1 MRARRKMYLDCDLV
15 LISDGN
21 PKISA
26 HVRSNIFYL
35 ILSRHLIRSRVVT
48 NRTFFVRKRPI
59 FLHACATWPW
69 VTRSTMD
76 CCLKWYKF
84 KLRCVIVKGYWHAR
98 VYSLRGEFS
107 NFKRSDTHII
117 WTLGVTTNKPFYVKW
132 VLPSAEIQSSIQN
145 TT

>member
-1 MRARRKMYLDCDLV
+1 M
-15 LISDGN
+15 
-21 PKISA
+21 
-26 HVRSNIFYL
+26 
-35 ILSRHLIRSRVVT
+35 
-48 NRTFFVRKRPI
+48 FV
-59 FLHACATWPW
+59 HACATWSW

-107 NFKRSDTHII
+107 NFKGSDTHII

-145 TT
+145 TKYKIQLKIIQPRDVYIYIIGGKKNQNGRFVSSSNLAKLYSNQYCLSKPLDPFYILSC